1 MRRRFNYLPGG
12 RTGKS
17 PLLPEEQEEMAEE
30 MAAAAQGPPGYG
42 YRAIAPSGPSKG
54 NVPRSVSASTRI
66 GHVSENHQGEP

>member
-42 YRAIAPSGPSKG
+42 YRAIAPSGPS
-54 NVPRSVSASTRI
+54 
-66 GHVSENHQGEP
+66 